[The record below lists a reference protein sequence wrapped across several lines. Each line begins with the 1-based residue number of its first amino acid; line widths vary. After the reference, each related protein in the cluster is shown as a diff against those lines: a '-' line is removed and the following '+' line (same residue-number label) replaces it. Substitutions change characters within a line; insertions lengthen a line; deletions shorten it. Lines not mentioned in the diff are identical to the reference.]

1 MAESVTTLLSSIP
14 DEWGPKFK
22 ASSGAVAH
30 TQTGPNSVK
39 FNTPC
44 HIALVMFTPQPG
56 REVSLNSDRKSVFL
70 APIGTLEIVPASADL
85 FARWKSPKEN
95 LLLAMA
101 PQKLSRLAG
110 LEFDT
115 EDFEFRPL
123 ALGHV
128 DEKALFMANLIRD
141 EFQAGEPS
149 NHLYVDS
156 LLTVF
161 STYLLRKYSTL
172 RDRPVPR
179 SRGGL
184 SPKAWRDVQDYIRAN
199 IAQQLSVERLAAI
212 AGLSPSH
219 FVRAFRQTA
228 GEAPHQYVLAT
239 RLQVAEQL
247 VITTDMPLWKIAG
260 LTGFANH
267 SHMTAAMRQHK
278 LTTPSALRRARLVR

>member
-1 MAESVTTLLSSIP
+1 MADSVRTLLRSIP
-14 DEWGPKFK
+14 DEWGPKFE
-22 ASSGAVAH
+22 APSGAVTH
-30 TQTGPNSVK
+30 TLTGPNSIE

-44 HIALVMFTPQPG
+44 HVALIMLTPQPG

-70 APIGTLEIVPASADL
+70 APVGTVEIVPASADL
-85 FARWKSPKEN
+85 FACWKTPKEN
-95 LLLAMA
+95 LLFAMA
-101 PQKLSRLAG
+101 PEKLSRLAA

-123 ALGHV
+123 ASGHV

-141 EFQAGEPS
+141 EFRAGEPS

-172 RDRPVPR
+172 QNRPVPR

-184 SPKAWRDVQDYIRAN
+184 SPRAWRDIQDYIRAN
-199 IAQQLSVERLAAI
+199 IAQQLSVQRLALI

-228 GEAPHQYVLAT
+228 GEPPHQYVLAI

-247 VITTDMPLWKIAG
+247 VITTDLPLGKIAS

-267 SHMTAAMRQHK
+267 SHMTAAMRRHK
-278 LTTPSALRRARLVR
+278 LTTPSALRRARFAR